1 MRNQGLKCSHASR
14 LGIETIQYHTHN
26 TTEIPLSR
34 SACCQKSLCLP
45 ENSSRQGLRLFSAL
59 FFIVLQPLE
68 GSQRRPCPRNPPAK
82 LQSKKGCEEMF
93 CHLIFEF
100 WAESRN
106 FPAENAV
113 AWAKVS
119 IAVEHS
125 RTFSDRGSLKM
136 QFLHVSP
143 RGRLRRVQEREAW
156 HLHIASHQRA
166 QWRYWHVPP
175 HTPARR
181 QSAVHSWLKSR
192 IWAAEK
198 WKGHSIKLEYARLC
212 YCVYIYI

>member
-1 MRNQGLKCSHASR
+1 MLRALESKQYNTILIILRKYHWAVAHAAR
-14 LGIETIQYHTHN
+14 K
-26 TTEIPLSR
+26 
-34 SACCQKSLCLP
+34 ACVYQK
-45 ENSSRQGLRLFSAL
+45 NSSRQGLRLFSAL

-119 IAVEHS
+119 ITIEHS

-181 QSAVHSWLKSR
+181 QSAVHSWLKGR

-212 YCVYIYI
+212 YCVYIIYNIYNQRMM